1 MMTDL
6 RIGGSMTPPLSFG
19 QSAQSAETGSKSFA
33 DTLKDSVGKVEGQM
47 KAADQAINDL
57 AVGRHKN
64 LHETMIAV
72 EQADVAFKMLLAVR
86 TKLVNA
92 YHEVMRLQF

>member
-6 RIGGSMTPPLSFG
+6 RIGGSLTPPLDFG
-19 QSAQSAETGSKSFA
+19 QSAQQKAAAPKTFA
-33 DTLKDSVGKVEGQM
+33 DTLKDSIQSVENQQ
-47 KAADQAINDL
+47 KAADRSINDL
-57 AVGRHKN
+57 ATGRSKA
-64 LHETMIAV
+64 LHETMIQV

-92 YHEVMRLQF
+92 YHEVIRMQF

>member
-1 MMTDL
+1 MTDL
-6 RIGGSMTPPLSFG
+6 RIGGSMAPPLDFG
-19 QSAQSAETGSKSFA
+19 QSAQQNATAPKTFA
-33 DTLKDSVGKVEGQM
+33 DTLKESVDQVQTQM
-47 KAADQAINDL
+47 KAADQSINDL
-57 AVGRHKN
+57 AVGRKKN

-92 YHEVMRLQF
+92 YQEITRMQF